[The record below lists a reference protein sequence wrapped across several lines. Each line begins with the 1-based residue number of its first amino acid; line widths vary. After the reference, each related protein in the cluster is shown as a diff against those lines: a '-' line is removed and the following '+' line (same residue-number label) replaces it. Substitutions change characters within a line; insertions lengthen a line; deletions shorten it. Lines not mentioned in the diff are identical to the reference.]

1 MGMVPPEVP
10 RDSEGLGLADVTV
23 MVLKMAAVLDMT
35 CQHYLSLAG
44 AHHPGT
50 SALCFQKY

>member
-1 MGMVPPEVP
+1 MVPPEVP
-10 RDSEGLGLADVTV
+10 HDSEGLGLADVIV

-35 CQHYLSLAG
+35 CQHYLPLAR

-50 SALCFQKY
+50 PALWFQRY